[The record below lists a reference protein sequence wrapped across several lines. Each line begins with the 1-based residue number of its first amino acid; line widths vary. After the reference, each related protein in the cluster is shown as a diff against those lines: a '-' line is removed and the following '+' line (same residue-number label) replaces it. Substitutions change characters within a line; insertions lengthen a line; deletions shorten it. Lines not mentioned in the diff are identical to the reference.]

1 MSCGRQQTAD
11 TATIWKTFRQNG
23 NSIEFEH
30 AGFEALVGVE
40 HAVVISAVLSGGD
53 FHLVPLHIVQDH
65 GRGGAREKQVVSGG
79 AEEDAELEQQLG
91 RCRRKVQECEGARRE
106 SNPRDQEAAQK
117 EGVVGQKTEFGREQ
131 RWD

>member
-1 MSCGRQQTAD
+1 MCGAVD
-11 TATIWKTFRQNG
+11 PEN
-23 NSIEFEH
+23 EFDKQIQRPLYEIC
-30 AGFEALVGVE
+30 E

-79 AEEDAELEQQLG
+79 AEEDAELG
-91 RCRRKVQECEGARRE
+91 RRRRKVQGCQGARRRHKIV
-106 SNPRDQEAAQK
+106 SRDQETAQK
-117 EGVVGQKTEFGREQ
+117 EGVVGQKAEFGRGQ